1 MDNKNSDRIIDYMCF
16 PLRNISESTEDYYI
30 NNLLSDLNNTE
41 KCLVLTVAK
50 MKKITL
56 LLMSSLLI
64 SMVIVGSVF
73 ADCQLNLP
81 EDPVDMLAVYGIDSY
96 FDITLSM
103 VPAGYDVTNGVYAG
117 WCIDSDVI
125 MNQTTVFSVMLY
137 STCDHPTDPAAIE
150 WDKVNYILN
159 NKPLTATRLDIQYA
173 IWHYANLEEGWT
185 PLTTP
190 TSIAIVA
197 DAEANG
203 TDFVPEMGEV
213 VAVICYPDGIDY
225 YSQTPPYV
233 QMSIIEVT
241 IPGYDGLSPGFWKH
255 NLKVYLGETRGS
267 YSRPHD
273 GEDKMNAPTLLGY
286 LTTIGVSAT
295 DAYAALR
302 ARGPGSDQ
310 VRLDMANAFNAVAGY
325 TPYSD

>member
-1 MDNKNSDRIIDYMCF
+1 
-16 PLRNISESTEDYYI
+16 
-30 NNLLSDLNNTE
+30 
-41 KCLVLTVAK
+41 
-50 MKKITL
+50 
-56 LLMSSLLI
+56 
-64 SMVIVGSVF
+64 
-73 ADCQLNLP
+73 
-81 EDPVDMLAVYGIDSY
+81 MLAVYGTDSY

-125 MNQTTVFSVMLY
+125 MNQTTVFSVMLH
-137 STCDHPTDPAAIE
+137 STCDHPTDPAVIE

-159 NKPLTATRLDIQYA
+159 NKPPTATRLDIQYA

-213 VAVICYPDGIDY
+213 VAVLCYPEGIDY
-225 YSQTPPYV
+225 YDQTPPYV
-233 QMSIIEVT
+233 QMTIIEVT
-241 IPGYDGLSPGFWKH
+241 IPRREEGLSPGFWKH
-255 NLKVYLGETRGS
+255 NIRVYLGEPGR
-267 YSRPHD
+267 YSVPHEGEPRID
-273 GEDKMNAPTLLGY
+273 GPTLETY
-286 LTTIGVSAT
+286 FAIIGVTPEQALTALTAKGKGSAET
-295 DAYAALR
+295 
-302 ARGPGSDQ
+302 
-310 VRLDMANAFNAVAGY
+310 RLDMANAFNAAAGY